1 MSGVEL
7 IVAALAAGA
16 SAGMTN
22 TATAAVQDAYTGL
35 KKLLGRWVAGREQA
49 PQVLEAD
56 ETDPDVWQAR
66 LGEELTS
73 SGAAADEQVLAAAM
87 RLLAL
92 ADPQKAKTI
101 NIKVDQN
108 YGAVGEFSGPVT
120 FNQGQPVPQH
130 RRQRAEVTRSRP
142 YDRPADGHRRHQL
155 RSGWCLPRPGPHRRA
170 HSDQMAAP
178 GGCGAGA
185 G

>member
-120 FNQGQPVPQH
+120 FNQGQPVP
-130 RRQRAEVTRSRP
+130 
-142 YDRPADGHRRHQL
+142 PA
-155 RSGWCLPRPGPHRRA
+155 PP
-170 HSDQMAAP
+170 AAS
-178 GGCGAGA
+178 
-185 G
+185 